1 MNEPVNIFEFE
12 ALARVRVEASA
23 WDYIIGGA
31 EDEITLREN
40 RAAFERTFLRPR
52 HLVDIS
58 QRDLTTTALGTRI
71 PFPLMLAP
79 TAYQTLS
86 HPEGECETARG
97 AGAMGIP
104 FHVST
109 LSTRTV
115 EEVAQ
120 AATGPL
126 WFQLYMMQG
135 EGVNEWLVRRAERN
149 GYRAIVFTVDGT
161 LAGNRERDRR
171 NQLSFAHLN
180 IENLVARTE
189 DAPQTILDATHAGD
203 IEWKED
209 LSWRDVEW
217 LRGRTKLPIVIKGLL
232 SVEDALMAAD
242 HGAAGIVVSNHG
254 GRQLDGA
261 PATLDVLPEIA
272 DAVGGRL
279 EIYLDG
285 GVRRGADILKAVAL
299 GARAVCIGRPYIWG
313 LAADGAKG
321 VQRVIEMLRY
331 EFDMA
336 LGLTGKR
343 SVAELDRSVIWR
355 KYSY

>member
-1 MNEPVNIFEFE
+1 MSEPVNVFEFE
-12 ALARVRVEASA
+12 ALARERIEPSA
-23 WDYIIGGA
+23 WDYIAGGA

-52 HLVDIS
+52 YLVDAS
-58 QRDLTTTALGTRI
+58 QRDLSTTVLGTKI

-79 TAYQTLS
+79 TGYQVLS

-97 AGAMGIP
+97 AGAVGIP
-104 FHVST
+104 MILSTVST
-109 LSTRTV
+109 RAM
-115 EEVAQ
+115 EDVAE

-126 WFQLYMMQG
+126 WYQLYMMQDTG
-135 EGVNEWLVRRAERN
+135 INEWLVRRAERI
-149 GYRAIVFTVDGT
+149 GMRAIVFTVDAAMT
-161 LAGNRERDRR
+161 GNRERDRR
-171 NQLSFAHLN
+171 NQLSFAQVHVG
-180 IENLVARTE
+180 NLITRTP
-189 DAPQTILDATHAGD
+189 DAPDVIINATHYND
-203 IEWKED
+203 IPWKQD

-217 LRGRTKLPIVIKGLL
+217 LRQKTKLPIVIKGLL
-232 SVEDALMAAD
+232 TAEDARLAAEY
-242 HGAAGIVVSNHG
+242 GAAGIVVSNHG

-272 DAVGGRL
+272 NAVGERL

-313 LAADGAKG
+313 LAADGARG
-321 VQRVIEMLRY
+321 VRRVIEILRY

-336 LGLTGKR
+336 MALTGKR
-343 SVAELDRSVIWR
+343 NVSELDDSLIRHSP
-355 KYSY
+355 K